1 MLMLCAKKFRNQ
13 FLAGNACRISSACS
27 LTGQAISERYYNRY
41 RECFR
46 GVWLDKT
53 PFLSAF
59 PQAFAGYGRAAR
71 LSFLPGRFGR
81 HFYTILCT
89 AEHGVACRIA
99 PFFAGASHVVQE
111 SSDISSSCAVGR
123 FS

>member
-13 FLAGNACRISSACS
+13 FLAGNAGP
-27 LTGQAISERYYNRY
+27 GQMISERYYNRY
-41 RECFR
+41 RECFC

-53 PFLSAF
+53 PFLRAF
-59 PQAFAGYGRAAR
+59 PQAFTGDDGAAR
-71 LSFLPGRFGR
+71 FSFLLGRLAR
-81 HFYTILCT
+81 HFSAILCT
-89 AEHGVACRIA
+89 AGQEVACRIA